1 LFNAPSLFFHLKK
14 LEKLIGLFLWKGFCT
29 KKSKFVLLELRRIVM
44 EEKVP
49 NKENKYEELTP
60 TPKGES
66 SWKLP
71 EDDDID
77 VNEIFD
83 CPIIPGTS
91 GVEC

>member
-1 LFNAPSLFFHLKK
+1 
-14 LEKLIGLFLWKGFCT
+14 
-29 KKSKFVLLELRRIVM
+29 M
-44 EEKVP
+44 EEKGP
-49 NKENKYEELTP
+49 NKENNYEELTP
-60 TPKGES
+60 TPKGEG

-77 VNEIFD
+77 INEIFD